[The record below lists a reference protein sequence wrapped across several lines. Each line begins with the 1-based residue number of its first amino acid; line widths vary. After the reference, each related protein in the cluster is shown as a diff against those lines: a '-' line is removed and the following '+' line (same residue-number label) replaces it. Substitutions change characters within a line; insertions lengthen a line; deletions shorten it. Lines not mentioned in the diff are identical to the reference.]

1 MLALKIFEKYVPYA
15 LPFLLIF
22 FRGLADFTVLLIGL
36 IFLFKSYKDSN
47 WSWANE
53 TWFKFSLLF
62 VIYLSTVNAFLS
74 INPSDSLLYALT
86 FMRWPI
92 FASALYFWIFRENDA
107 LKRFIFSCSIVLIFL
122 IFDIWYQFFLGT
134 DIFGFTKYSET
145 RLTGPLRNNP
155 VIGIFIAKYLF
166 ILLSSLLIFKVFKN
180 KRMRF
185 IYTITI
191 ILLGFTSVFITG
203 ERMTLILF
211 VSSIF
216 ILFLGFGNSIKE
228 KIIFFTIIIFFSVF
242 FIQIMQYA
250 NPEISERAITSS
262 IYKLQNFKE
271 SDYGMVFRTAY
282 ETWLFNPI
290 FGGGLHQFKDLYL
303 LYDINIWPNVR
314 ILHPHNHP
322 LSLLV
327 ETGLIGLIIFYLM
340 IFYIFRTALIS
351 SFTKK
356 QWFKLSILFNML
368 YVCFFPFMT
377 HYSFQHNWM
386 NATTWLIV
394 GIVLTLDNYKK
405 NA

>member
-1 MLALKIFEKYVPYA
+1 
-15 LPFLLIF
+15 
-22 FRGLADFTVLLIGL
+22 
-36 IFLFKSYKDSN
+36 
-47 WSWANE
+47 
-53 TWFKFSLLF
+53 
-62 VIYLSTVNAFLS
+62 
-74 INPSDSLLYALT
+74 
-86 FMRWPI
+86 
-92 FASALYFWIFRENDA
+92 
-107 LKRFIFSCSIVLIFL
+107 
-122 IFDIWYQFFLGT
+122 
-134 DIFGFTKYSET
+134 
-145 RLTGPLRNNP
+145 
-155 VIGIFIAKYLF
+155 
-166 ILLSSLLIFKVFKN
+166 
-180 KRMRF
+180 
-185 IYTITI
+185 
-191 ILLGFTSVFITG
+191 
-203 ERMTLILF
+203 MTLILF

>member
-22 FRGLADFTVLLIGL
+22 FRGLADFTVLLVGL

-53 TWFKFSLLF
+53 TWFKYSLLF

-86 FMRWPI
+86 FLRWPI
-92 FASALYFWIFRENDA
+92 FASALYFWIFKKNDD
-107 LKRFIFSCSIVLIFL
+107 LKKFIISSSVVVIFL
-122 IFDIWYQFFLGT
+122 IFDIWYQFFLDI

-155 VIGIFIAKYLF
+155 VVGIFIAKYLF

-216 ILFLGFGNSIKE
+216 VLFLGFGNSIKE
-228 KIIFFTIIIFFSVF
+228 KIIFIIIIIFFLIF
-242 FIQIMQYA
+242 FTQIMQYA

-262 IYKLQNFKE
+262 IYKLQNFKD

-282 ETWLFNPI
+282 DAWLFNPI
-290 FGGGLHQFKDLYL
+290 FGGGLHQFKDLYIM
-303 LYDINIWPNVR
+303 YGINIWPNVR

-327 ETGLIGLIIFYLM
+327 ETGITGLIIFYLM
-340 IFYIFRTALIS
+340 IFYIFRAALIS

-394 GIVLTLDNYKK
+394 GIVLTLRNCKK

>member
-74 INPSDSLLYALT
+74 INSSDSLLYALT

>member
-53 TWFKFSLLF
+53 TWFKYSLLF

>member
-62 VIYLSTVNAFLS
+62 VIYLSTVNTFLS

-290 FGGGLHQFKDLYL
+290 FGKGLHQFKDLYL

-327 ETGLIGLIIFYLM
+327 ETGLTGLIIFYLM

-351 SFTKK
+351 SVREK
-356 QWFKLSILFNML
+356 QWFKLSILLNML

-394 GIVLTLDNYKK
+394 GVVLTLGNCKK

>member
-53 TWFKFSLLF
+53 TWFKFSLIF

-282 ETWLFNPI
+282 ET
-290 FGGGLHQFKDLYL
+290 
-303 LYDINIWPNVR
+303 
-314 ILHPHNHP
+314 
-322 LSLLV
+322 
-327 ETGLIGLIIFYLM
+327 
-340 IFYIFRTALIS
+340 
-351 SFTKK
+351 
-356 QWFKLSILFNML
+356 
-368 YVCFFPFMT
+368 
-377 HYSFQHNWM
+377 
-386 NATTWLIV
+386 
-394 GIVLTLDNYKK
+394 
-405 NA
+405 